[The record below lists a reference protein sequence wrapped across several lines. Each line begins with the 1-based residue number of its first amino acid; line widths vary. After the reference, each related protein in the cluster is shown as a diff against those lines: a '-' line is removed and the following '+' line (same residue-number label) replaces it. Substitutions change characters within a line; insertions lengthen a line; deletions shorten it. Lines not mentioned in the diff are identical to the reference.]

1 MDSSCCAQIADTLGT
16 RVYLPGTGRYEATE
30 ASYWSTQEA
39 SLVPA
44 CVVLPETSADVA
56 AFISTVSRIA
66 NCSFAIK
73 TRGHAPAAG
82 AANIDGGPTLDL
94 SWLNTTDIDADH
106 LTASVGAGSSWSDVY
121 NTLQSYNKTVAG
133 GRNGAVGV
141 AGLTIGGGISYYSPQ
156 VGWTCD
162 TVINFEVV
170 LASGD
175 IVNANSTSHPD
186 LYRALKGGGNNF
198 GVVTN
203 IDFATIDAVP
213 LRTGHLFQGQEY
225 AEQILRAFAS
235 IASADEYD
243 VHTSIVTSMSFNQ
256 TIHEWTFVSVPV
268 YTLPEMEPD
277 VYQELFAIPNITG
290 LTTASIENI
299 SALATEAPYPQKYE
313 AFFTS
318 TYNASGDLLVD
329 LFNVANETLSC
340 DPYPA
345 DVSISMTLEPLP
357 TIMTQRGEG
366 ANSLGTSPS
375 DGNRVILLLSVSW
388 SSSASTPS
396 ATRVGRALL
405 DKLDETANA
414 LGQLSRFRYL
424 NYASPTQHP
433 LEGYGREN
441 LEVLRNVSTR
451 YDPGG
456 IFQITVPGGFKLWE
470 ETFPMSLDEA

>member
-1 MDSSCCAQIADTLGT
+1 M
-16 RVYLPGTGRYEATE
+16 
-30 ASYWSTQEA
+30 
-39 SLVPA
+39 PA

-94 SWLNTTDIDADH
+94 SWLNTTDIAADH

-121 NTLQSYNKTVAG
+121 NTLQPYNKTVAG

-162 TVINFEVV
+162 TVINFEVCSSAPNQIVCVSRLNCIQVV

-203 IDFATIDAVP
+203 IDFATVDAVP
-213 LRTGHLFQGQEY
+213 LRTGHLFQSQEY
-225 AEQILRAFAS
+225 AEQILRAFAG

-299 SALATEAPYPQKYE
+299 SALATEAPYPQK
-313 AFFTS
+313 
-318 TYNASGDLLVD
+318 
-329 LFNVANETLSC
+329 
-340 DPYPA
+340 
-345 DVSISMTLEPLP
+345 
-357 TIMTQRGEG
+357 
-366 ANSLGTSPS
+366 
-375 DGNRVILLLSVSW
+375 
-388 SSSASTPS
+388 
-396 ATRVGRALL
+396 
-405 DKLDETANA
+405 
-414 LGQLSRFRYL
+414 
-424 NYASPTQHP
+424 
-433 LEGYGREN
+433 
-441 LEVLRNVSTR
+441 
-451 YDPGG
+451 
-456 IFQITVPGGFKLWE
+456 
-470 ETFPMSLDEA
+470 